1 MLSYSQFLQEKVL
14 SIGFNPEHEKF
25 REQHRQQI
33 HDIIQN
39 SYKNVEGGYGGLG
52 SGSKQES
59 DQIHKDISKLNIKA
73 VKRGDKITAVNLYKD
88 QFGRK
93 SVATG
98 HNGTDQ
104 GKSDWKQIASED
116 IKQKDR
122 NVWGEVSGGSEKAK
136 KKLGAEEIPY
146 EKVPK
151 LTGKITRRVG
161 DTNRYVRIIGDKPHE
176 KVAIGNPKEEE

>member
-1 MLSYSQFLQEKVL
+1 MLSFSQFLQEKVL
-14 SIGFNPEHEKF
+14 SIGFNPKHEKF

-39 SYKNVEGGYGGLG
+39 SYKQVDGGYGGLG
-52 SGSKQES
+52 SGTKEES
-59 DQIHKDISKLNIKA
+59 EQIHKDISNLNIKA

-98 HNGTDQ
+98 HNGTEQ
-104 GKSDWKQIASED
+104 GKSDWKQVASED

-122 NVWGEVSGGSEKAK
+122 NVWGEVSGGSERAK

-146 EKVPK
+146 EKVPE
-151 LTGKITRRVG
+151 LTGKETKRVG
-161 DTNRYVRIIGDKPHE
+161 DTNRYVRMIGGEPHE
-176 KVAIGNPKEEE
+176 KVAIGNPKI